1 MRQEDI
7 LFLPLSSLPWDLRCT
22 HPPPFR
28 LVVDGCKSHAGNT
41 EKMGRGEGRWKLR
54 KEWRLLSSWRM
65 GVRPE
70 GSPPA
75 VCSQSDDFELAPS
88 ECWPSPC
95 AVELGWENWGMRDQP
110 SWELKK
116 AVRTELRSPPA
127 HPQGP
132 QRCLAFFS
140 NGLNHLS
147 WGCSYICQ
155 MPPVKSRTR
164 KETPRP
170 WGRVL
175 WGDSPQL
182 QGKRNLLLKA

>member
-1 MRQEDI
+1 MHPSTT
-7 LFLPLSSLPWDLRCT
+7 LPDR
-22 HPPPFR
+22 
-28 LVVDGCKSHAGNT
+28 DKSHAGNT

-54 KEWRLLSSWRM
+54 KEWRPLSSWRM

-75 VCSQSDDFELAPS
+75 VCSLMTLNLLLLSADPPRVLWS
-88 ECWPSPC
+88 W
-95 AVELGWENWGMRDQP
+95 GWGNWGMRNQP

-140 NGLNHLS
+140 HGLNHLS

-155 MPPVKSRTR
+155 MPPVKSWTR

-170 WGRVL
+170 RGRVL